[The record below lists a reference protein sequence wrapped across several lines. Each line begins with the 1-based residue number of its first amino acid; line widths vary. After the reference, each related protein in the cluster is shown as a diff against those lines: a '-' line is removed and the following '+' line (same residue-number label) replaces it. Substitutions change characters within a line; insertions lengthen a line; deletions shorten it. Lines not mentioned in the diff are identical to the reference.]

1 MSDIDL
7 SAIRARLASASG
19 PTFWRSLDEVA
30 ETPEFQQYL
39 QREFPEHAAEWS
51 DPAGRRQFLKLMGA
65 SLALAGVTGCTRQ
78 PTEHIVPYVVPPE
91 GFVPGKTQLYATAMP
106 RDGVAEPVLAVS
118 HHGRPIKIEPNA
130 EHPASGGGTS
140 RFAQASILDLYDPD
154 RSQTLTYLNE
164 IRSWTDFVAAM
175 TGALGAQ
182 QAVGGAGLRFLTG
195 AVTSPTLV
203 AQIEAILGIYPQAR
217 WIQYEP
223 SGRDAAAEAMAAA
236 VGQRVEPQLKLENAD
251 VILSLDGDFMDCGA
265 AELKYARAFAD
276 RRRLEGG
283 ATAMNRLYMVE
294 SRTSN
299 TGTKA
304 DHRVAVRAADID
316 AVARAVAAGLGVAGV
331 APGALPARVTAEWV
345 SAVVADL
352 KAAGSR
358 ALVVAGEQQSPAV
371 QVLALAMNQA
381 LGAVGSTVDYLP
393 SPLGRVDGR
402 VGTIQELVGDM
413 AARKVDLLVILGSN
427 PVYDTPVDLGF
438 ADQLKKVGIRVHA
451 GLYKD
456 ETAALCQWHV
466 PTTHYLEAW
475 GDLRAYDGTVTIS
488 QPLINP
494 LYDTAKSPYEVLA
507 AFGDNPAATGFE
519 TLRAYWEGQFGG
531 GTLVQADG
539 TAYADFEKFWRRIV
553 HDGFV
558 AGTAA
563 APVTVGGVAAIPPAP
578 PAAPADALEVTYS
591 LDPSVHD
598 GRYANNAWLQELPK
612 PLNKV
617 TWDNVI
623 ILSPRTAERL
633 GIAAQKMTKYQAEV
647 ATVTL
652 NGRSVSGPVWVQ
664 AGHPDNSVNLQL
676 GYGRAQA
683 GRVGTGIG
691 YNANLIRR
699 ATAPWFAV
707 GAQVQGT
714 GDTYTVASTQMHFNM
729 EQRAIVRS
737 AALPLYKADPTFA
750 QHMTHVP
757 KYEDTLHG
765 NEWQYDGYKWGMIID
780 LNACDGCNA
789 CVVACVSENNIPV
802 VGKQQVATGREMH
815 WIRIDRYYEGDLDN
829 PTVHDQ
835 PITCMQ
841 CENAPCE
848 VVCPVAA
855 TVHNQEGLND
865 MVYNRCVG
873 TRYCANNCPYKVR
886 RFNFLLYQDWDTPS
900 LKMAR
905 NPEVTVRSRGVMEKC
920 TYCVQRINSARQQA
934 KVEDRRI
941 QDGEIR
947 TACQSACPT
956 QAIHF
961 GDLNDPS
968 SRVAKLRSE
977 PRNYGLL
984 EDLNTRP
991 RTTYLA
997 AVRNPNPV
1005 LSPEATQVP
1014 AHGGGH
1020 AAPGAESHG
1029 ATTPSANDEHGKAA
1043 TAGAGTH

>member
-39 QREFPEHAAEWS
+39 QREFPENAAEWS

-78 PTEHIVPYVVPPE
+78 PTEHIVPYVVQPE
-91 GFVPGKTQLYATAMP
+91 GYVPGKTQLFATAMP
-106 RDGVAEPVLAVS
+106 RDGYAEPVLAVS
-118 HHGRPIKIEPNA
+118 HHGRPIKIEPNP
-130 EHPASGGGTS
+130 EHPAGGGTS
-140 RFAQASILDLYDPD
+140 RYAQASILGLYDPD
-154 RSQTLTYLNE
+154 RSQSLTYRGE
-164 IRSWTDFVAAM
+164 IRSFTDFQAAIA
-175 TGALGAQ
+175 GALTAQ
-182 QAVGGAGLRFLTG
+182 QALAGVGVRILTG
-195 AVTSPTLV
+195 TVTSPTLA
-203 AQIEAILGIYPQAR
+203 AQVEAVLNIYPEAR

-223 SGRDAAAEAMAAA
+223 LGAGIAGTLGAAF
-236 VGQRVEPQLKLENAD
+236 GQPLEPVLKLENAD
-251 VILSLDGDFMDCGA
+251 VILSLDADFMDCGPG
-265 AELKYARAFAD
+265 ELRNARTFAD

-283 ATAMNRLYMVE
+283 VTSMNRLYMVE

-304 DHRVAVRAADID
+304 DHRLAVRAVDID
-316 AVARAVAAGLGVAGV
+316 AVARAVAAALGVSGAT
-331 APGALPARVTAEWV
+331 AGALPPRVQPSWV
-345 SAVVADL
+345 AAVAADL
-352 KAAGSR
+352 TAAGAR
-358 ALVVAGEQQSPAV
+358 ALVVAGEHQSAAV
-371 QVLALAMNQA
+371 QVLAAAMNQA
-381 LGAVGSTVDYLP
+381 LGAVGTTVDYFPSQAARVEGRTGTLP
-393 SPLGRVDGR
+393 
-402 VGTIQELVGDM
+402 ELVGDM
-413 AARKVDLLVILGSN
+413 AASKVDLLLVLDAN
-427 PVYDTPVDLGF
+427 PVYDAPVDLGF
-438 ADQLKKVGIRVHA
+438 AHQLLKVPVRVHA
-451 GLYKD
+451 GLYAD
-456 ETAALCQWHV
+456 ETAELCQWHV
-466 PTTHYLEAW
+466 PLAHYLESW
-475 GDLRAYDGTVTIS
+475 GDLRAADGTVSIT

-494 LYDTAKSPYEVLA
+494 LYDTARSPLEVLA
-507 AFGDNPAATGFE
+507 AFGDNPAATAFE
-519 TLRAYWEGQFGG
+519 TVKAHWEAAFGG
-531 GTLVQADG
+531 GGFSAPDG
-539 TAYADFEKFWRRIV
+539 AAFASFDKFWRRAV

-563 APVTVGGVAAIPPAP
+563 TAVTIGAPSAV
-578 PAAPADALEVTYS
+578 PAAPTAPGPDALEVTFS
-591 LDPSVHD
+591 ADASVHD
-598 GRYANNAWLQELPK
+598 GRFANNPWLQELPK

-623 ILSPRTAERL
+623 IMSPRTAEAL
-633 GIAAQKMTKYQAEV
+633 GIAAQKMTKYQATV

-676 GYGRAQA
+676 GYGRTRA
-683 GRVGTGIG
+683 GRIGTGLG
-691 YNANLIRR
+691 YNANLVRR
-699 ATAPWFAV
+699 STAPFFAL
-707 GAQVQGT
+707 GAQVQDA
-714 GDTYTVASTQMHFNM
+714 GDTYTIASTQMHFNM
-729 EQRAIVRS
+729 EQRAIVRTAS
-737 AALPLYKADPTFA
+737 LPVYKAEPTFA

-757 KYEDTLHG
+757 KHEDTLHG
-765 NEWQYDGYKWGMIID
+765 NEWQYEGYKWGMIID

-855 TVHNQEGLND
+855 TVHNEEGLND

-886 RFNFLLYQDWDTPS
+886 RFNFLLYADWDTKA

-920 TYCVQRINSARQQA
+920 TYCVQRINSARITS
-934 KVEDRRI
+934 KLEDRRI
-941 QDGEIR
+941 RDGEIR

-961 GDLNDPS
+961 GDLNDPE
-968 SRVAKLRSE
+968 SRVAKLRNE

-1005 LSPEATQVP
+1005 LSPEAAQVP
-1014 AHGGGH
+1014 SHGGGH
-1020 AAPGAESHG
+1020 PPSPGASGEGSG
-1029 ATTPSANDEHGKAA
+1029 AASGEAGAA
-1043 TAGAGTH
+1043 TH